1 MKVSSRFRTLGPLGD
16 TQGTFPERHVST
28 VLGRRNFSWEK
39 DDWKIFAKKK
49 NVSIA
54 FNILNA
60 KKEKIYPANVS
71 KHNSDREKQVI
82 LLMIPNREEHQAK
95 SGEQP

>member
-1 MKVSSRFRTLGPLGD
+1 MRKRWL
-16 TQGTFPERHVST
+16 E
-28 VLGRRNFSWEK
+28 NI
-39 DDWKIFAKKK
+39 WKKKK